1 MVPFLYFFRQIN
13 LRCLD
18 GIQGPVYI
26 GSGCIFRRKALN
38 GFDPPKAAKRSQIVQ
53 VHSKQDENEED
64 ANIIGDHNS
73 TNKTNKTKFFTIFMS
88 ITITFLFIEAT
99 DEDKQLLQSDMN
111 TENKFGKST
120 LFMNSSLTEEGGVDP
135 SSTQEALLKE
145 AVHVMSCSYED
156 RTLWGY
162 EVYNKN
168 RNDILT
174 QI

>member
-1 MVPFLYFFRQIN
+1 
-13 LRCLD
+13 
-18 GIQGPVYI
+18 
-26 GSGCIFRRKALN
+26 
-38 GFDPPKAAKRSQIVQ
+38 
-53 VHSKQDENEED
+53 
-64 ANIIGDHNS
+64 
-73 TNKTNKTKFFTIFMS
+73 MS